1 MYNKRGHVNLETS
14 ASFHNRLDTNLAFF
28 STDLG
33 TADLVFNITRNKS
46 PLLVSEEN
54 AATLLVLMKNDEYIV
69 QEVEYIDPMNGQLKS
84 TIDDRVLARPG
95 KWRGQI
101 YIEVHDVNNPSKE
114 DIVTQA
120 EFTFDIKDSVINTIP
135 AIDKLNEI
143 RTFIEFRE
151 AIMEQISVINDGL
164 ANGSDYVSQM
174 EATKA
179 SGMKALNDRSA
190 QVINEIKALVDN
202 HKQELNDLKD
212 NNITELDNK
221 ANQIKEDI
229 EELNNYDT
237 SNWQKYRL
245 TNDDGT
251 RHYISKTD
259 MQGVNVND
267 FEAGY
272 YELIATDDSESNGL
286 PKGFGSF
293 IMQLDVTT
301 SNNGRKQF
309 LLNVSSQ
316 NRRFVKS
323 IHDDNNESE
332 WKELTNDNTRQWLG
346 TLGEET
352 SGYNSVL
359 DLPPGLY
366 ECSIPSDAFKV
377 DAPLDPN
384 GADYIAEIDVYEG
397 RDKRKQFRL
406 IANARNDEYRA
417 TIHMSKT
424 QFPDGQF
431 KGWKKVQNEEEFDA
445 LFNDTGWKDWDTL
458 NGATK
463 RNTTDSN
470 QIQCQYRV
478 RMVNGVKI
486 AHLRVNVNNLTT
498 QQAFG
503 SIPAELVPVEQHFV
517 PRMPVSL
524 HPGAMLVSTEG
535 NLIFYSNTQDSSWLP
550 SHYIVGEFSWI
561 IDDVQ

>member
-33 TADLVFNITRNKS
+33 TADLVFNITRSKS

-54 AATLLVLMKNDEYIV
+54 ATTLLVLMKNDEYIV

-101 YIEVHDVNNPSKE
+101 YIEVHDSGNPAKE

-151 AIMEQISVINDGL
+151 TIMETISEINTAL
-164 ANGSDYVSQM
+164 ENGEDYVSQM

-179 SGMKALNDRSA
+179 SGMKALNDRS
-190 QVINEIKALVDN
+190 QQIIEELNSSYDTMVSS
-202 HKQELNDLKD
+202 LNDLKD
-212 NNITELDNK
+212 SSIAELDNK
-221 ANQIKEDI
+221 ATKIKEDI
-229 EELNNYDT
+229 EALNNYDT
-237 SNWQKYRL
+237 TNWQKAKL
-245 TNDDGT
+245 TADDGNPT
-251 RHYISKTD
+251 
-259 MQGVNVND
+259 NVS
-267 FEAGY
+267 
-272 YELIATDDSESNGL
+272 LESNLDTLRALKTGFYYGL
-286 PKGFGSF
+286 STPISTSVNSHGATSTSGFIEVYEKTPGTAKHIIYRPYNSNQQF
-293 IMQLDVTT
+293 IMKYYNEWTDWERM
-301 SNNGRKQF
+301 NKDNKRKW
-309 LLNVSSQ
+309 
-316 NRRFVKS
+316 
-323 IHDDNNESE
+323 I
-332 WKELTNDNTRQWLG
+332 G
-346 TLGEET
+346 TIGTEA
-352 SGYNSVL
+352 SGYTSVL
-359 DLPPGLY
+359 NIPAGFY
-366 ECSIPSDAFKV
+366 ECSIPADAFSV

-384 GADYIAEIDVYEG
+384 GSGYTAELDVFEG
-397 RDKRKQFRL
+397 AAGNRKQIRL
-406 IANARNDEYRA
+406 IANNRNNEYRA
-417 TIHMSKT
+417 TVHTSNT
-424 QFPDGQF
+424 QFPNGQF
-431 KGWKKVQNEEEFDA
+431 TGWKKVQNEEEFDA

-463 RNTTDSN
+463 RNTTDPK
-470 QIQCQYRV
+470 QMQCQYRV
-478 RMVNGVKI
+478 RMVNGIKI

-503 SIPAELVPVEQHFV
+503 SIPVELVPIEQHFV

-524 HPGAMLVSTEG
+524 HPGAMLITTEG
-535 NLIFYSNTQDSSWLP
+535 NLMFYSNTQDNSWLP
-550 SHYIVGEFSWI
+550 GHYIVGEFSWI
-561 IDDVQ
+561 IDEVQ

>member
-54 AATLLVLMKNDEYIV
+54 ATTLLVLMKNDEYIV

-101 YIEVHDVNNPSKE
+101 YIEVHDSGNPAKE

-143 RTFIEFRE
+143 RTFIDFRE
-151 AIMEQISVINDGL
+151 EIMETISEINTAL
-164 ANGSDYVSQM
+164 ENGEDYVSQM

-179 SGMKALNDRSA
+179 SGMKALNDRST

-237 SNWQKYRL
+237 SNWQKYKMTDNSGNRQ
-245 TNDDGT
+245 
-251 RHYISKTD
+251 YISKNS
-259 MQGVNVND
+259 MEGINVND
-267 FEAGY
+267 FDTGL
-272 YELIATDDSESNGL
+272 YEIVATDDSESNGL
-286 PKGFGSF
+286 PKGLGAF

-309 LLNVSSQ
+309 LLNISSQ

-323 IHDDNNESE
+323 IHNNNESE

-359 DLPPGLY
+359 ELPPGLY

-384 GADYIAEIDVYEG
+384 GSDYIAEIDVYEG

-417 TIHMSKT
+417 TIHTSET

-431 KGWKKVQNEEEFDA
+431 MGWKKVQNEEEFDA

-463 RNTTDSN
+463 RNTTDPK
-470 QIQCQYRV
+470 QMQCQYRV

-503 SIPAELVPVEQHFV
+503 SIPAELVPVEQQFV

-550 SHYIVGEFSWI
+550 GHYIVGEFSWI

>member
-54 AATLLVLMKNDEYIV
+54 ASTLLILMKGDEYIV
-69 QEVEYIDPMNGQLKS
+69 QEVEYVDPMNGQLKV
-84 TIDDRVLARPG
+84 TVDDKVLARPG

-179 SGMKALNDRSA
+179 SGMKALNDRTT
-190 QVINEIKALVDN
+190 QVIEEITTLVGTST
-202 HKQELNDLKD
+202 QEITDLKD
-212 NNITELDNK
+212 STITELDDK
-221 ANQIKEDI
+221 GNQIKADI
-229 EELNNYDT
+229 EQLNQYDT
-237 SNWQKYRL
+237 TNWQKYKLTKDDGYTLYDSNFKLDFNNVEQL
-245 TNDDGT
+245 TNLGVGT
-251 RHYISKTD
+251 RYIAAPINAPIGAS
-259 MQGVNVND
+259 
-267 FEAGY
+267 
-272 YELIATDDSESNGL
+272 
-286 PKGFGSF
+286 
-293 IMQLDVTT
+293 
-301 SNNGRKQF
+301 SNNGWLTKLDRGSIKYLEF
-309 LLNVSSQ
+309 RPYNSSQ
-316 NRRFVKS
+316 IFIKRFYNTWS
-323 IHDDNNESE
+323 D
-332 WKELTNDNTRQWLG
+332 WELMTPETPELNKRQPLG
-346 TLGEET
+346 TLGEEDNKYT
-352 SGYNSVL
+352 SVL
-359 DLPPGLY
+359 QLPPGYY
-366 ECSIPSDAFKV
+366 ECSIPADAFKV

-384 GADYIAEIDVYEG
+384 GSGYIAEIDVYEG

-417 TIHMSKT
+417 TIHTSKT

-431 KGWKKVQNEEEFDA
+431 MGWKKVQNEEEFDA

-463 RNTTDSN
+463 RNTTDPN

-524 HPGAMLVSTEG
+524 HPGAILVSTEG
-535 NLIFYSNTQDSSWLP
+535 NLIFYSNTQDSSWIP

>member
-54 AATLLVLMKNDEYIV
+54 ASTLLILMKGDEYIV
-69 QEVEYIDPMNGQLKS
+69 QEVEYVDPMNGQLKV
-84 TIDDRVLARPG
+84 TVDDKVLARPG

-143 RTFIEFRE
+143 RTFIDFRE
-151 AIMEQISVINDGL
+151 EIMETISEINTAL
-164 ANGSDYVSQM
+164 ENGEDYVSQM

-245 TNDDGT
+245 TNDDGSV
-251 RHYISKTD
+251 ISMPVGTD
-259 MQGVNVND
+259 MNKLGAGFYESSGFIND
-267 FEAGY
+267 PLNDSGF
-272 YELIATDDSESNGL
+272 YEVIVTESKNSRKVIYATHSYSNR
-286 PKGFGSF
+286 
-293 IMQLDVTT
+293 M
-301 SNNGRKQF
+301 
-309 LLNVSSQ
+309 
-316 NRRFVKS
+316 FVKTFHS
-323 IHDDNNESE
+323 GGSE
-332 WKELTNDNTRQWLG
+332 RDWKEITN
-346 TLGEET
+346 
-352 SGYNSVL
+352 
-359 DLPPGLY
+359 
-366 ECSIPSDAFKV
+366 
-377 DAPLDPN
+377 
-384 GADYIAEIDVYEG
+384 
-397 RDKRKQFRL
+397 KQ
-406 IANARNDEYRA
+406 
-417 TIHMSKT
+417 S
-424 QFPDGQF
+424 
-431 KGWKKVQNEEEFDA
+431 
-445 LFNDTGWKDWDTL
+445 DTGWVTFDL
-458 NGATK
+458 INGAKSNTAYKNEGDVGFDCAYRTITNGSEVTK
-463 RNTTDSN
+463 KLRINGTNLTPNQVIAQLPSN
-470 QIQCQYRV
+470 FAKNAQAFPVRV
-478 RMVNGVKI
+478 PNSSAGGYIVIRPSG
-486 AHLRVNVNNLTT
+486 RVN
-498 QQAFG
+498 FY
-503 SIPAELVPVEQHFV
+503 
-517 PRMPVSL
+517 VS
-524 HPGAMLVSTEG
+524 G
-535 NLIFYSNTQDSSWLP
+535 DSSNWTETG
-550 SHYIVGEFSWI
+550 YAYGECTWN
-561 IDDVQ
+561 D